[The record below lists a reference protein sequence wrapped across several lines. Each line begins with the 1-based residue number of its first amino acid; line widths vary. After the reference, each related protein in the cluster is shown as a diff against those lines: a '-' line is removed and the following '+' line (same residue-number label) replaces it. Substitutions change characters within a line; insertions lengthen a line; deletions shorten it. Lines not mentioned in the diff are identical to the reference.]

1 MIIDHPSSEIILM
14 LILKPKRL
22 TPNLNIFRAE
32 KVIPNSH
39 FESLDKKF
47 SEIPNKSA
55 INIAGAPQ

>member
-1 MIIDHPSSEIILM
+1 M

-39 FESLDKKF
+39 FESLYKKF

-55 INIAGAPQ
+55 INIAGAP